1 MQFHQTLIRIVAHCE
16 SHEKKSLGVSIDDPR
31 ASLSFLIKMTFCIQM
46 TSKELHEE
54 IINDQIPSL
63 LPAQ

>member
-1 MQFHQTLIRIVAHCE
+1 LHNCE

-31 ASLSFLIKMTFCIQM
+31 PSLSFLIKMTFREM

-63 LPAQ
+63 LPTQ